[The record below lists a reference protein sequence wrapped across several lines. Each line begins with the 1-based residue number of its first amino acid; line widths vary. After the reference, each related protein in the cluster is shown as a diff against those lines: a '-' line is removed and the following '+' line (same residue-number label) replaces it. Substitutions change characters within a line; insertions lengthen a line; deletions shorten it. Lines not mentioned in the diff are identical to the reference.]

1 MNHSS
6 SVIYVSFLCLM
17 SACSKSSASEGSPE
31 AQAAAQ
37 ASAAVAEAVAKN
49 LPPEVAQAAEKAKA
63 AGATA
68 VNGAP
73 VDVCAL
79 LETEDAESTIGKL
92 SEPPKPGTP
101 TGSLLGECTWQS
113 TAKGFSMITVSAR
126 PAAEYQST
134 VDYAAKGSPKKPIA
148 GLGAE
153 AANTRFGLMIRL
165 ADKPYFLTLL
175 GPTLSDA
182 QKEAVARKLSL

>member
-6 SVIYVSFLCLM
+6 SVVYVSFLCLL
-17 SACSKSSASEGSPE
+17 SACSKSTASESTPE
-31 AQAAAQ
+31 AQVAAQ

-49 LPPEVAQAAEKAKA
+49 LPPEVAQAAEKAQA
-63 AGATA
+63 AGTMA
-68 VNGAP
+68 VNGQP

-79 LETEDAESTIGKL
+79 LTTEDAEAAIGKL
-92 SEPPKPGTP
+92 SEPPKSGTA

-113 TAKGFSMITVSAR
+113 TAKGFSMVTLSAR

-134 VDYAAKGSPKKPIA
+134 VDYAAKGTPAKPIA

-175 GPTLSDA
+175 GPTISDA
-182 QKEAVARKLSL
+182 QKEALARKIKL